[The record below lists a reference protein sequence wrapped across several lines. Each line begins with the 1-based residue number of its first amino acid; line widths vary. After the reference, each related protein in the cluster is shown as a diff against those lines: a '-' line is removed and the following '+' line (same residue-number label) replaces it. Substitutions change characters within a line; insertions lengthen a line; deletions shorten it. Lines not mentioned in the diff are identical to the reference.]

1 MDESKTA
8 ATGSPPTV
16 HSQEILAR
24 EALAPA
30 AQALLGHTYTAEDL
44 VTRAPLSCTP
54 DTTSR
59 QAALLMQRA
68 HVSSLGV
75 IDAGTRNLVGL
86 ITIRDLVGRV
96 LAEGRSPD
104 TPVRDIMTADPITLP
119 SSALGVDILNF
130 MLRNKVGHLPISNDG
145 KFDGMITQTD
155 LIRVNATSAAALVHE
170 IGDAQDVQT
179 MVAAASN
186 IPGLLVRLVTGH
198 QTHEVIT
205 RLITDIADAITRR
218 LLRMAEQELGP
229 PPVPY
234 LWLACG
240 SQGRQEQT
248 GLSDQDNCLILDD
261 TVDATHMA
269 YFKHLAKIVTQGLDA
284 CGYIFCPG
292 DMMATNPRW
301 CQPEK
306 VWRKYF
312 RNWVAKPS
320 PESQMLASVMFDLR
334 PIEGAARLHHALQSE
349 TLEAASKN
357 SIFVA
362 HMIANGLKHAPALGF
377 IRQFSTMRTGPYRNH
392 IDMKHNGVIPVT
404 DLARIYALQARL
416 PEVNTRA
423 RLLAA
428 GHAGIISTPG
438 AHDLVDAYDVISR
451 SRLELQARLVRSGD
465 KPHNFLDPAQLS
477 SFQRKHL
484 RNAFVVVRTMQ
495 AALGQDKS
503 ALT

>member
-1 MDESKTA
+1 LTNS
-8 ATGSPPTV
+8 SHTV
-16 HSQEILAR
+16 HSEEILER
-24 EALAPA
+24 EALARSVH
-30 AQALLGHTYTAEDL
+30 ALMGHTYTANDL
-44 VTRAPLSCTP
+44 VTRAPISCTP
-54 DTTSR
+54 ETDAR
-59 QAALLMQRA
+59 QAALTMRNA

-75 IDAGTRNLVGL
+75 IDEGSGNLVGL
-86 ITIRDLVGRV
+86 ITIRDLVSRV

-130 MLRNKVGHLPISNDG
+130 MLRNKVGHLPISNAG

-155 LIRVNATSAAALVHE
+155 LIRVNATSATALVHE
-170 IGDAQDVQT
+170 ISDAQSVPA
-179 MVAAASN
+179 MVTAASSL
-186 IPGLLVRLVTGH
+186 PDLLVRLVAGH
-198 QTHEVIT
+198 QSHEVVT

-218 LLRMAEQELGP
+218 LLTLAEHELGP
-229 PPVPY
+229 APVPY

-248 GLSDQDNCLILDD
+248 GLSDQDNCLILDNA
-261 TVDATHMA
+261 VDPTHMA
-269 YFKHLAKIVTQGLDA
+269 YFKRLAEIVSQGLDA
-284 CGYIFCPG
+284 CGYEYCPG
-292 DMMATNPRW
+292 DMMATNSRW
-301 CQPEK
+301 RQPER

-312 RNWVAKPS
+312 RAWVATPS

-334 PIEGAARLHHALQSE
+334 PIGGAVHLHKTLRAE
-349 TLEAASKN
+349 TLAAASTN

-362 HMIANGLKHAPALGF
+362 HMIANSQKRTPALGF
-377 IRQFSTMRTGPYRNH
+377 IRQFSTLRSGPYRH
-392 IDMKHNGVIPVT
+392 QIDMKHNGVIPVT

-428 GHAGIISTPG
+428 EHAGIISASG
-438 AHDLVDAYDVISR
+438 AHDLIEAYDVISR
-451 SRLELQARLVRSGD
+451 LRLERQARLIRSGAQ
-465 KPHNFLDPAQLS
+465 PANYLDPAELS
-477 SFQRKHL
+477 NFQRKHL
-484 RNAFVVVRTMQ
+484 RNAFMVVRSMQ